1 MKEWYLLSSSTRPNE
16 IGGFENQ
23 AFVDYKDDA
32 FQEALTTD
40 IATTVTIYNYDLS
53 QSKNIRCI
61 IQGNTG
67 DTYLKSM
74 ERTVLVTIG
83 TLKAGMYIYFEN
95 CYWLVTGYPGNN
107 GIYEKAT
114 LILCQYKLR
123 WQDDFGKVIERY
135 VNITSASKYDV
146 GRSGNDVIMLA
157 SNNFTILAP
166 EDDDTATL
174 DGRRVFIDRDTKN
187 PNKVFEIT
195 RSDDVLYLYGEDH
208 GGMLSFIADRVEF
221 NPEVDRPDLGL
232 CDYKP
237 MRPLPPPPN
246 DDIKLST
253 VIIGDNRLKNGFDR
267 DFIVKFID
275 ENGCE
280 KDYTNFKWNIVSTFK
295 VDQVVNGNIINLL
308 VDDENCIGSSF
319 LLQVIV
325 GSDIVAEISI
335 EIIEAF

>member
-237 MRPLPPPPN
+237 MRPLPPPPI
-246 DDIKLST
+246 DDTKLSA

-267 DFIVKFID
+267 DFTVKFID
-275 ENGCE
+275 EGGCE
-280 KDYTNFKWNIVSTFK
+280 KDYTDFKWNVVSTFK
-295 VDQVVNGNIINLL
+295 VNQAVNGNIINLL

-319 LLQVIV
+319 LLQVIT
-325 GSDIVAEISI
+325 GTNIAAEISI
-335 EIIEAF
+335 NIIEAF

>member
-67 DTYLKSM
+67 DAYLKSM

-237 MRPLPPPPN
+237 MRPLPPPPI
-246 DDIKLST
+246 DDTKLSA

-267 DFIVKFID
+267 DFTVKFID
-275 ENGCE
+275 EGGCE
-280 KDYTNFKWNIVSTFK
+280 KDYTDFKWNVVSTFK
-295 VDQVVNGNIINLL
+295 VNQAVNGNIINLL

-319 LLQVIV
+319 LLQVIT
-325 GSDIVAEISI
+325 GTNIAAEISI
-335 EIIEAF
+335 NIIEAF

>member
-32 FQEALTTD
+32 FQEALITD

-237 MRPLPPPPN
+237 MRPLPPPPI
-246 DDIKLST
+246 DDTKLSA

-275 ENGCE
+275 DDGCE
-280 KDYTNFKWNIVSTFK
+280 KNYTDFKWNVVSTFK
-295 VDQVVNGNIINLL
+295 VNQAVNGNIINLL

-319 LLQVIV
+319 LLQVIT
-325 GSDIVAEISI
+325 GTNIAAEISI
-335 EIIEAF
+335 NIIEAF

>member
-1 MKEWYLLSSSTRPNE
+1 MKEWYLLSSSIRPNE

-40 IATTVTIYNYDLS
+40 IATTVTIYNYDLL

-208 GGMLSFIADRVEF
+208 GGMISFIADRVEF

-237 MRPLPPPPN
+237 MRPLPPPPI
-246 DDIKLST
+246 DDTKLSA

-267 DFIVKFID
+267 DFTVKFID
-275 ENGCE
+275 EGGCE
-280 KDYTNFKWNIVSTFK
+280 KDYTDFKWNVVSTFK
-295 VDQVVNGNIINLL
+295 VNQAVNGNIINLL

-319 LLQVIV
+319 LLQVIT
-325 GSDIVAEISI
+325 GTNIAAEISI
-335 EIIEAF
+335 NIIEAF